1 MVLKKKKTKTKNLRK
16 KIEDSIDTN
25 IKLLNMYKSKGN
37 RNQAFKN
44 LENKIISQR
53 GNKKADLNDNIKVL
67 NNLARYNLGRQLG
80 SSAPTPNQNL
90 NAVLRQNLL
99 GGTMG
104 RFGTTLSLSGIT
116 PELYNRMYN
125 EQIQKQQEKNIT
137 PKENKEGVT
146 KLTKD
151 LNTLVDTQLKNLDVT
166 ESQKQEV
173 INELSNPSITGFK
186 NIDAILN
193 SQFTSIIL
201 QGLINNPTLAT
212 LLMLG
217 GGAGTGLL
225 LDKIKKKILESL
237 FGSLI
242 QKIVRKKPKAPTD
255 TGGGSKKDD
264 DDDDD
269 DDDKPSGDKP
279 SDPTQP
285 PTKPKAKIQVP
296 PTTSTVDSTRDRW
309 KRQKQGLDADNQRG
323 LRPTAPQAPH
333 PMPQTTRPRTTAGGS
348 LFPPP
353 ESDALNYDDVVNLPT
368 VRTRTVKPPE
378 PVKEDDEEAPEPV
391 VFIDGVEQPPKKT
404 KKKPKVQELDR
415 RALEAELIELNSQ
428 LEGFD
433 LEEFEK
439 NSKDSLLAFK
449 GTSREAEKRAEIKSV
464 KRDYERRQRI
474 LQQLGLKDSK
484 KSPED
489 LGAINLDETDTLK
502 KRYDEDR
509 SREGGGG
516 GGAIGFVGSML
527 PSSVNLKNTA
537 LAAAGLGALAL
548 GVKKGIDRFRKKS
561 AGDAAREANEAFA
574 RDPPFRQQP
583 SRDIFKGMEDK
594 LNKAREN
601 VKRLDALK
609 ERLQR
614 QQQGRFQGGKTLAAG
629 VLAGGLAPRTQETQT
644 ERETERERELTETL
658 EREREGRQQE
668 KEEDEFRKK
677 LKNKRKFLA
686 YLAEN
691 VLTEEELQER
701 QRAINFTR
709 ENFPDRFDAE
719 VLSQYEDGL
728 QLGQSLI
735 EGTDEDELV
744 ADDRVLEDMLSG
756 SLQRFDSGGT
766 VRSAVTP
773 PTLKDDPEDE
783 KDEQ

>member
-25 IKLLNMYKSKGN
+25 IKLLNMYKSKSN

-53 GNKKADLNDNIKVL
+53 GNKKADLNDNIKTL
-67 NNLARYNLGRQLG
+67 NNLARYNLGRKLG
-80 SSAPTPNQNL
+80 LSAPTPNQNL

-104 RFGTTLSLSGIT
+104 RFGTTQSLSGIT

-151 LNTLVDTQLKNLDVT
+151 LNTLVDEQLKNLDVT

-173 INELSNPSITGFK
+173 INELNNPSITGFK

-201 QGLINNPTLAT
+201 QGLINNPTVAT

-225 LDKIKKKILESL
+225 LYKIKKKILESL

-242 QKIVRKKPKAPTD
+242 QKIIRKKPKAPTD
-255 TGGGSKKDD
+255 LGGGSKKD

-285 PTKPKAKIQVP
+285 PTKPKGKIQVP
-296 PTTSTVDSTRDRW
+296 PTTNTVDSTRDRW
-309 KRQKQGLDADNQRG
+309 MRQKQGLDADNQRG
-323 LRPTAPQAPH
+323 LRPTTPQVPK
-333 PMPQTTRPRTTAGGS
+333 PPQERTTARGGG

-353 ESDALNYDDVVNLPT
+353 ASDALNYDDVVNLPT
-368 VRTRTVKPPE
+368 VRTRTVKAPE
-378 PVKEDDEEAPEPV
+378 PVKDDDDDDEQAPEPV
-391 VFIDGVEQPPKKT
+391 VFMDGVELAPRET
-404 KKKPKVQELDR
+404 KKKPKVQDLDR
-415 RALEAELIELNSQ
+415 RALEAELIELNAQ

-439 NSKDSLLAFK
+439 NSKESLLAFK

-489 LGAINLDETDTLK
+489 LGAINLDETDILK

-516 GGAIGFVGSML
+516 GAMGFVGSML

-537 LAAAGLGALAL
+537 LAAAGLGAL
-548 GVKKGIDRFRKKS
+548 GFGIKKGIDRFRKKS

-574 RDPPFRQQP
+574 REPPFRQQP

-614 QQQGRFQGGKTLAAG
+614 QQQGRFGERKPPTEAPKTESVLAAG
-629 VLAGGLAPRTQETQT
+629 AVLAGGLTP
-644 ERETERERELTETL
+644 RETEITKKEEEERKRNKRETIQFIMGSQGVIDESKFE
-658 EREREGRQQE
+658 ERERVINEERGRGRI
-668 KEEDEFRKK
+668 DEAT
-677 LKNKRKFLA
+677 LD
-686 YLAEN
+686 
-691 VLTEEELQER
+691 
-701 QRAINFTR
+701 RAVR
-709 ENFPDRFDAE
+709 R
-719 VLSQYEDGL
+719 L
-728 QLGQSLI
+728 QLDRKMI
-735 EGTDEDELV
+735 EGDFGDSTTDEDEPV
-744 ADDRVLEDMLSG
+744 ADMPSG

-773 PTLKDDPEDE
+773 PREPPIPLQPEFIEKAREDLKKREEEDE
-783 KDEQ
+783 E